1 MKFLPQYIQ
10 DLIGEFNVEHRQQM
24 KMVFI
29 EMLNIECSYCI
40 NMIERKNIEITHN
53 GFVYCSVICAY
64 NDKYCY
70 SDTQYYYKRHLRL
83 MKEIKEY
90 PIISK

>member
-1 MKFLPQYIQ
+1 MSVLQTSKTANPLQKYNFQWVNSGTNGNIYYS
-10 DLIGEFNVEHRQQM
+10 GNVG
-24 KMVFI
+24 
-29 EMLNIECSYCI
+29 IECSYCI

-70 SDTQYYYKRHLRL
+70 SDTQYYHKRHLRL
-83 MKEIKEY
+83 MKEN
-90 PIISK
+90 